1 MFMPSFVPPAYRS
14 SLQLADTNPRQ
25 AVLQAK
31 HVLRQTSTTEPLAK
45 AWALYSVG
53 WTLFRWER
61 LREAGTHF
69 AQALDWFRQRED
81 YAGLL
86 NCRVGL
92 VFVGWMSGEGR
103 SLQRE
108 WQFLVDEYLRLGDEQ
123 AVAQLQIYQA
133 AHLNMLGDTA
143 RSIAQLTTLASNTS
157 HRLAPSSLARLQRIL
172 GAAYLNQAD
181 FPTAQRYYRG
191 ALQTF
196 RRLNWEPEI
205 AKCLF
210 EQARLAE
217 QRGKYSVA
225 ISILQKASEL
235 AAQHEL
241 VLLKSQ
247 CAKGLGLIY
256 SRLGYYQQA
265 IALLV
270 TARSLFIAH
279 QRPDQAAQ
287 CDHNL
292 GIIFYYYGLF
302 DFSQAFYRR
311 AQNSYQALDKTH
323 DLLIVQRNQALIL
336 RRQGHTDAALQLLE
350 HLAEAAQQS
359 NDLGE
364 LAAIFQVQAQCWND
378 QGRYEQALNAIQQA
392 YDYFTA
398 IQHADAIGEC
408 LLEYATT
415 ALLLNND
422 GQARAY
428 FQRAKRLLQKRPMYA
443 WLAVYGLGRC
453 AQAQGQ
459 LKKARLYYQK
469 AQAIV
474 LNMRRS
480 VPSEHASSGF
490 FSQAQALYCDSLSVT
505 MTLGDPAA
513 VLEVVEQHRAVTL
526 QHYLNQP
533 AVHIPVTLRQ
543 LHQER
548 RTTLQ
553 HLINAAASEHTINEA
568 LQEYLLLSLE
578 LRHIGFAPATPIVY
592 QFDLDRIRQQFDVA
606 YGKAWICLI
615 YSFYGENLLIFSL
628 TATNLAMTQQQIT
641 PQVRHL
647 LNQLTKPEYR
657 EFTYDDYAYAHGR
670 SAERWSILR
679 QAEALLLPSEIGQL
693 SHPDHHV
700 LLLPDE
706 CLHDLPWAALAYQ
719 SQRLCQMAVVH
730 HLPSLQR
737 MPSLERS
744 VQSPNLLF
752 VGCSFR
758 DSEDPLIYVLDELA
772 KVQQHWQHPID
783 ILLDETAS
791 RQRIVQPTPQTKLG
805 NYSHIHIA
813 THGQMTSQQGLR
825 AYIKLHD
832 GDIFY
837 DEILQLQIA
846 DALVILS
853 VCQGADG
860 DVLAG
865 AEVLSLSR
873 AFLGAGAA
881 AVICHLWWVDDE
893 FAVEMMDRLYQQ
905 LRLGYAAPTALAYA
919 QRQWIEQQHDLSVA
933 QSSAI
938 WSGWSVIER

>member
-1 MFMPSFVPPAYRS
+1 MFIPSSVPSAYRS
-14 SLQLADTNPRQ
+14 GLQLADTNPRQ
-25 AVLQAK
+25 AVLHAK
-31 HVLRQTSTTEPLAK
+31 HGLLQTNSTEPLAQ
-45 AWALYSVG
+45 AWAFYSVG

-61 LREAGTHF
+61 LSEAATYF
-69 AQALDWFRQRED
+69 EQALACFRSIED
-81 YAGLL
+81 AAGLL
-86 NCRVGL
+86 HCRVGQ
-92 VFVGWMSGEGR
+92 VFIGWMSGTGR
-103 SLQRE
+103 SLQQE
-108 WQFLVDEYLRLGDEQ
+108 WQSLVDAYQLRGDEQ

-143 RSIAQLTTLASNTS
+143 RSIAQLTTLVSNTS
-157 HRLAPSSLARLQRIL
+157 HNLAPSSLARLQRIL

-181 FPTAQRYYRG
+181 FPTAERYYRG

-196 RRLNWEPEI
+196 RRLNWQSEI

-217 QRGKYSVA
+217 QRGKYRQA
-225 ISILQKASEL
+225 ISLLQKALDL

-247 CAKGLGLIY
+247 CEKGLGLIY

-265 IALLV
+265 IELLV
-270 TARSLFIAH
+270 TARSLFIAN

-323 DLLIVQRNQALIL
+323 DLLIVQRNQALIV
-336 RRQGHTDAALQLLE
+336 RRQGQPEAALQLLQ
-350 HLAEAAQQS
+350 HLAEAAQQT

-364 LAAIFQVQAQCWND
+364 LAAIFQAQAQCWND
-378 QGRYEQALNAIQQA
+378 QGRHEQALDALQQA
-392 YDYFTA
+392 YAYFTA
-398 IQHADAIGEC
+398 IQHADAMGEC

-415 ALLLNND
+415 ALLLNKY
-422 GQARAY
+422 GQARDY
-428 FQRAKRLLQKRPMYA
+428 FQRAKRLLQKRPMYM

-453 AQAQGQ
+453 AHAQGQ
-459 LKKARLYYQK
+459 LKKARMYYQK

-490 FSQAQALYCDSLSVT
+490 FSQAQALYGDSLSVT
-505 MTLGDPAA
+505 MTLGDAAA
-513 VLEVVEQHRAVTL
+513 VLEVVEQQRAVTL

-533 AVHIPVTLRQ
+533 AAHMPLTLRHLYQ
-543 LHQER
+543 QR
-548 RTTLQ
+548 RETLQ
-553 HLINAAASEHTINEA
+553 HLINAAAPEHNINEA

-578 LRHIGFAPATPIVY
+578 LRHIGFVPATPIADR
-592 QFDLDRIRQQFDVA
+592 FELDRIRQQFDLA
-606 YGKAWICLI
+606 YGTAWICLI
-615 YSFYGENLLIFSL
+615 YSFYGEHLLIFSL
-628 TATNLAMTQQQIT
+628 TTTSLAMTQQRIT
-641 PQVRHL
+641 PQARHL

-679 QAEALLLPSEIGQL
+679 QAQALLLPSDIEQL
-693 SHPDHHV
+693 SDPDHHL

-706 CLHDLPWAALAYQ
+706 CLHDLPWAALAYR
-719 SQRLCQMAVVH
+719 SQRLCQHAVLH
-730 HLPSLQR
+730 QIPALQR
-737 MPSLERS
+737 IPSIERAG
-744 VQSPNLLF
+744 QSPNLLF
-752 VGCSFR
+752 IGCSFR
-758 DSEDPLIYVLDELA
+758 DSDAPLTYVLDELEQ
-772 KVQQHWQHPID
+772 VQQHWQYPIE
-783 ILLDETAS
+783 ILLDESAS
-791 RQRIVQPTPQTKLG
+791 RQRIVQPTPQTTLG

-832 GDIFY
+832 GAIFY

-853 VCQGADG
+853 VCHGADG
-860 DVLAG
+860 DVLPG

-893 FAVEMMDRLYQQ
+893 YAVAMMDRLYQQ

-919 QRQWIEQQHDLSVA
+919 QRQWIEQQRDLTTE